1 MPRPP
6 RLLPP
11 RRPPRPQP
19 PPPAGQQPQPR
30 LPCPPPPSAAVVA
43 SRAAAAKLR
52 RRRSLASGREG
63 LARAAL
69 RSMSPL
75 LEIGAAVLR
84 TGRRQTGAVLPC
96 QRPWRR
102 RRRRRRPRW
111 PWVSSSAGCRRQRGA
126 LSGVLSLCGR
136 RPRRPLAPDDRG
148 ALSAACRAVL
158 CFVDQPVRAAAAD
171 APNTRNNNTH
181 RRRPAQHAPVYMSN
195 TAQTHHHRPLAVGV
209 SSSVTVE
216 GQLCCARGQGLGQ
229 QGGGAAANGLAT
241 PWAESCRWAK
251 SSLPAGQRPRRQN

>member
-1 MPRPP
+1 MAAAAGGGGGFSRVRVHLRVVGSQYSVRNELTARGSYVLCKCLALLACCR
-6 RLLPP
+6 RLVLLARDRHLLLASSPNRGCLAH
-11 RRPPRPQP
+11 RRS
-19 PPPAGQQPQPR
+19 A
-30 LPCPPPPSAAVVA
+30 AAVVA
-43 SRAAAAKLR
+43 SRAAAAAK
-52 RRRSLASGREG
+52 AAAPKVAGVGREG

-69 RSMSPL
+69 RSISPL

-126 LSGVLSLCGR
+126 LSGVLSLCGL
-136 RPRRPLAPDDRG
+136 RPRRPLPPDHCG

-158 CFVDQPVRAAAAD
+158 CFVDRPVRAAAAH

-181 RRRPAQHAPVYMSN
+181 RRRPASHAPVYK
-195 TAQTHHHRPLAVGV
+195 
-209 SSSVTVE
+209 
-216 GQLCCARGQGLGQ
+216 
-229 QGGGAAANGLAT
+229 
-241 PWAESCRWAK
+241 W
-251 SSLPAGQRPRRQN
+251 